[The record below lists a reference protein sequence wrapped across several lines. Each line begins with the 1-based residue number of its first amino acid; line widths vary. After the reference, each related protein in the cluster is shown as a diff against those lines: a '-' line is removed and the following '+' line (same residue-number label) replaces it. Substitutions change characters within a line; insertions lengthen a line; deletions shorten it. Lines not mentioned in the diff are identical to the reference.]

1 MRWRCRFL
9 HDLIK
14 YGRVVLH
21 FELQDVEVLV
31 RMQVLAPDRRLDS
44 SDSPRQCLQ
53 SGAYFKLM
61 VRISAR
67 FPKEVPDFVVIER
80 SHHGRV
86 AQMPLRGKLRLR
98 RRYCR
103 HLVDLYLVLI
113 DGRRIVHLE
122 LLALNVDMIALRLL
136 LSFHLVWS
144 NLGDWVD
151 FSLALRSNLVLLL
164 ILN

>member
-1 MRWRCRFL
+1 
-9 HDLIK
+9 
-14 YGRVVLH
+14 
-21 FELQDVEVLV
+21 
-31 RMQVLAPDRRLDS
+31 
-44 SDSPRQCLQ
+44 
-53 SGAYFKLM
+53 
-61 VRISAR
+61 
-67 FPKEVPDFVVIER
+67 
-80 SHHGRV
+80 
-86 AQMPLRGKLRLR
+86 MPLRGELRLR